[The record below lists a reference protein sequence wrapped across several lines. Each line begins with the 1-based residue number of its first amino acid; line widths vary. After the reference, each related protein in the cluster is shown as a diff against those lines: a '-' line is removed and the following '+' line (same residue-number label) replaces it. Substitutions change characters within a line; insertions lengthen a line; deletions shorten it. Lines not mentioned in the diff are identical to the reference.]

1 MHFKIITVLAPA
13 HVMMDPKILVLTYLL
28 AVVFTIIVSLLV
40 MLLMHRKLRKVDMVE
55 ALKGVE

>member
-1 MHFKIITVLAPA
+1 
-13 HVMMDPKILVLTYLL
+13 MMDPKILVLTYLL